1 MDGLTQA
8 SETFRNRF
16 RIVARGM
23 SRSHWAE
30 DAEALAQVGPLNLAA
45 ILFAHRHPPSFSS
58 NVMIWNWLSA
68 DPKLDSN
75 AG

>member
-16 RIVARGM
+16 KITARGM

-30 DAEALAQVGPLNLAA
+30 DAEALAQVS
-45 ILFAHRHPPSFSS
+45 LFDLTATVFGHRYTSSSSS
-58 NVMIWNWLSA
+58 NVTT
-68 DPKLDSN
+68 SN
-75 AG
+75 